1 MPCCTS
7 DHSPKI
13 QIGYIQEI
21 FHFVLMAFN
30 LYRATRNHTSH
41 LVSISCPTLQQ
52 WLGLLICILILVTAM
67 RLYKFFYKVSL
78 SNISFSAWYFI
89 LANIFE
95 EPAFVPK
102 KLESKQFFR
111 LVLGTWVLTTVV
123 LTNCYNGLMITELNS
138 PLPATAPTSWRDLIC
153 GDKYIFKKYDKF
165 KKLKVVN
172 NTVGVFWESNF
183 GEFRQYWDNSN
194 YWYNDYWYPH
204 IVSNKNST
212 SFINCFDLF
221 STVIEPNGNGILKYA
236 FTEFLYAYGFNPS
249 LNYDPPKVL
258 SEESLL
264 MYSFLNPRHLFEP
277 KKVNCSFDQCNQTA
291 LTSIIEGELIN
302 CGRTVLAAKASD
314 LSGEIHF
321 LKKNYDWIPF
331 EEGRDSLHSQIIGF
345 LFKREGN
352 SKVPAYCRQLV
363 QSGIFS
369 RLEDEYQRQKF
380 SKRIPVV
387 TTRVENKELPL
398 NLAGK
403 VFTVFVLCGITTG
416 VGVIVFIFEIRTQ
429 LRFCCMAWFAQ
440 ANFIVTEILIATT
453 RIICTS

>member
-1 MPCCTS
+1 
-7 DHSPKI
+7 
-13 QIGYIQEI
+13 
-21 FHFVLMAFN
+21 
-30 LYRATRNHTSH
+30 
-41 LVSISCPTLQQ
+41 
-52 WLGLLICILILVTAM
+52 M